1 MTPGTLTR
9 TFLEKREL
17 DWVPRE
23 LRRIRW
29 LAAPVGVASVGAT
42 AGGILALMPLEGAL
56 MLLFSVGIYMVLG
69 GVGIGYLTDRQ
80 VLRRILRGKV
90 RRLAGGKLDLRTLKA
105 SKDGE
110 LVHVRG
116 TVKAG
121 ETVTSVLDPSRSG
134 VYRRIRQN
142 VDGNCVLH
150 EDARDFWLVDGEGER
165 IRVEVAES
173 RLVAAVPDLPWRDVD
188 RATYLA
194 LLDRVSEAVVPM
206 GKVLAQSRT
215 KMLHVGEILVPDG
228 ATIDVI
234 GWKSRVPDFTIEE
247 RLARET
253 PMRTILRGGGTLP
266 LLVSPDTRGESEG

>member
-9 TFLEKREL
+9 TYLEKREL

-29 LAAPVGVASVGAT
+29 LAVPAGIAPVGAA
-42 AGGILALMPLEGAL
+42 AGGILATMPLPAAL
-56 MLLFSVGIYMVLG
+56 VLLASAGVYMALG
-69 GVGIGYLTDRQ
+69 GVGVSYLTDRQ
-80 VLRRILRGKV
+80 VLRRVLRNRV
-90 RRLAGGKLDLRTLKA
+90 RRLAGGELDLRTLRA

-116 TVKAG
+116 TIDAG
-121 ETVTSVLDPSRSG
+121 ETVSSVLDPARAG

-142 VDGNCVLH
+142 VDGTRVLH
-150 EDARDFWLVDGEGER
+150 EDARDFSLVDDQGER
-165 IRVEVAES
+165 IRVEIAES
-173 RLVAAVPDLPWRDVD
+173 RLVSSGPDLPWRDVD

-194 LLDRVSEAVVPM
+194 LLDRVSPSVVPM
-206 GKVLAQSRT
+206 HKVLVQSRT

-234 GWKSRVPDFTIEE
+234 GWKSRVPDFTIQE

-266 LLVSPDTRGESEG
+266 LLVSPQS

>member
-1 MTPGTLTR
+1 MSPGTLTR

-23 LRRIRW
+23 LRRVRW
-29 LAAPVGVASVGAT
+29 LAIPAGAAPVAAA
-42 AGGILALMPLEGAL
+42 AGGVLAAIPVAEALTLLLGAGMYLALG
-56 MLLFSVGIYMVLG
+56 GICV
-69 GVGIGYLTDRQ
+69 GYLADRR
-80 VLRRILRGKV
+80 VLRPILRRRV
-90 RRLAGGKLDLRTLKA
+90 RRLAGGQHDLRALRS

-116 TVKAG
+116 TVRPG
-121 ETVTSVLDPSRSG
+121 VTLPSVLEPGHAG
-134 VYRRIRQN
+134 VYRRVRQN
-142 VDGNCVLH
+142 VDGTCVLH
-150 EDARDFWLVDGEGER
+150 EDARDFWLEDGSGEK
-165 IRVEVAES
+165 IRVEIAES
-173 RLVAAVPDLPWRDVD
+173 RLVVPGPELPWRVVD

-194 LLDRVSEAVVPM
+194 LLDRVSEAVLPM

-215 KMLHVGEILVPDG
+215 KMLHVGELIVDEG
-228 ATIDVI
+228 STVDVI

-266 LLVSPDTRGESEG
+266 LLVSPAAV